1 MATQL
6 DKLVPDASQ
15 LNFYGESPESASG
28 YSDAT
33 KQALDALEQR
43 YSQPNWFKVSAGF
56 LKPQLGGF
64 GASLGSAFE
73 ALGENVEQQKALQ
86 IPIAQAR
93 AQLAVFENQMG
104 HKKTAA
110 KAIEDFKKDHPNDP
124 LPPEL
129 INFVTLH
136 DRDRGEALNR
146 ELQTNVDLFDKR
158 RLNLDA
164 QFKAGNLDPAQYKNA
179 LKDLNDQTQI
189 LNTSHGK
196 DVSASNPVTNPGSG
210 TTTNNNGAPVTQ
222 TTESGGTQQAP
233 KERVVLKTPGSE
245 FTPVNPPEETKAGN
259 TRLYENLDKQGASYL
274 DDLSALGSPKIHSN
288 NMKPI
293 KELLKYS
300 DDPRFNTVMG
310 ILSGQG
316 FMSGLGALIE
326 NGLHGSIGDYNAS
339 LSVALSKIA
348 LASKDPNVQS
358 FAQNVY
364 RTLAQIELNN
374 QRSVGLNPSS
384 ARNAEFSILSSAT
397 AHSDTLP
404 DAAKLFA
411 LQAQYIQLRNRDL
424 YNDTRDLLTGNHK
437 SYVIDPNSPT
447 KLYLTANSPS
457 QQKIIDAYEKK
468 IEEEVDRYIRET
480 GGGKP

>member
-1 MATQL
+1 
-6 DKLVPDASQ
+6 
-15 LNFYGESPESASG
+15 
-28 YSDAT
+28 
-33 KQALDALEQR
+33 
-43 YSQPNWFKVSAGF
+43 
-56 LKPQLGGF
+56 
-64 GASLGSAFE
+64 
-73 ALGENVEQQKALQ
+73 
-86 IPIAQAR
+86 
-93 AQLAVFENQMG
+93 
-104 HKKTAA
+104 
-110 KAIEDFKKDHPNDP
+110 
-124 LPPEL
+124 
-129 INFVTLH
+129 
-136 DRDRGEALNR
+136 
-146 ELQTNVDLFDKR
+146 
-158 RLNLDA
+158 
-164 QFKAGNLDPAQYKNA
+164 
-179 LKDLNDQTQI
+179 
-189 LNTSHGK
+189 
-196 DVSASNPVTNPGSG
+196 
-210 TTTNNNGAPVTQ
+210 
-222 TTESGGTQQAP
+222 
-233 KERVVLKTPGSE
+233 
-245 FTPVNPPEETKAGN
+245 
-259 TRLYENLDKQGASYL
+259 
-274 DDLSALGSPKIHSN
+274 
-288 NMKPI
+288 MKPI